1 MSRNFN
7 NNNLTDTSILYTLQ
21 NLTLT
26 IGALP
31 TNNITDTKIQSA
43 LTAYTSTTLLNTL
56 INNQVANAI
65 YRNNLLSQ
73 DLTKSYTVLQN
84 FSDASVSGLLTLSN
98 NYTLTYSTVPIFSNS
113 KQIGYNST
121 LVNPSINL
129 TSSII
134 DNYINLSLLTL
145 PVGIYMLIYTITIA
159 CTNINATPS
168 VLWCT
173 YGISTNSTTLNVQS
187 NKHQASIKYG
197 LNFSTSFSNSLF
209 FISTNPQSIYVNL
222 LITSFD
228 NTNIATTITNY
239 TATVSISYL
248 RIA

>member
-84 FSDASVSGLLTLSN
+84 FSDASVSGLLTLSS
-98 NYTLTYSTVPIFSNS
+98 NYTL
-113 KQIGYNST
+113 
-121 LVNPSINL
+121 
-129 TSSII
+129 
-134 DNYINLSLLTL
+134 
-145 PVGIYMLIYTITIA
+145 ITIDL
-159 CTNINATPS
+159 C
-168 VLWCT
+168 
-173 YGISTNSTTLNVQS
+173 
-187 NKHQASIKYG
+187 
-197 LNFSTSFSNSLF
+197 
-209 FISTNPQSIYVNL
+209 
-222 LITSFD
+222 
-228 NTNIATTITNY
+228 NY
-239 TATVSISYL
+239 Q
-248 RIA
+248 